1 MMCVIALRPAV
12 FECRDS
18 LYERRISSTC
28 CSGMS
33 VPLSGAAIA
42 AGSAAELIFFCV
54 CAIALRLEQA
64 EYTVG
69 SATVQVALE
78 FCKLLI

>member
-1 MMCVIALRPAV
+1 M

-18 LYERRISSTC
+18 LYERCISSAC

-42 AGSAAELIFFCV
+42 AGSAAELIFFLCV

-64 EYTVG
+64 KYTVG

-78 FCKLLI
+78 FCKLLIQDLPK